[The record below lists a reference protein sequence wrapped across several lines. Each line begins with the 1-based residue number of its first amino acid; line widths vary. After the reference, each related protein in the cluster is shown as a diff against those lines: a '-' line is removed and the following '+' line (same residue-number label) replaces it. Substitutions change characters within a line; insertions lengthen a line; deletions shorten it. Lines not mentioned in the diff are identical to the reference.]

1 MAKSPSAP
9 KQGVFT
15 KVAGA
20 VGDFFRGF
28 AGGGRSPEDAVRS
41 SGFSTSSSVS
51 TSALTG
57 GTAGGARD
65 RQSIYDTWQGMLRDP
80 IVGGAIRMHV
90 TAALGGHETTGD
102 LVFIE
107 AAPGDVGDDAL
118 VKELND
124 DLSHI
129 FNRAAFQLAYN
140 GASYGDSYARV
151 YAKKG
156 RGIIDL
162 CTDETML
169 PPLVQPYE
177 QGNTTRVCVVACG
190 SRQNVTL
197 TMDQI
202 VRLKMPRTTYVPQ
215 PMAVEK
221 NWRQRV
227 EEDDIEKLPL
237 MPSLAGGSLL
247 IDSEDQYQQFRTALL
262 GMVGQRVL
270 DSIDES
276 LFTAQTDGMT
286 KEQREEFIGSL
297 TAVLQESKRIAEESV
312 KSGKP
317 LLARIRHI
325 LPVFRDK
332 QLLQVQGLSA
342 AGGGRSGSI
351 GIDDVMLHAKLLS
364 GSLGTDLTMLGF
376 ADMMSGGLGDGG
388 FFRTSAQAAERSRN
402 IRTALVDCF
411 DELINLH
418 LMHKRGVRYDGARPW
433 KVNFYGSISALE
445 TERQKTAADAMNTGA
460 ILVQVLTGVRD
471 LGIKKDAIQTILSN
485 IIKLDEDIAK
495 ELASALDSAVPPG
508 GGFGGGGFGG
518 DAGGFGSGGGIGGD
532 GATDPAINADSEVAD
547 A

>member
-28 AGGGRSPEDAVRS
+28 AGGGRSPADAVTS

-80 IVGGAIRMHV
+80 IVGGAMRMHT

-107 AAPGDVGDDAL
+107 ATPGDAGDDAL
-118 VKELND
+118 VRELNN
-124 DLSHI
+124 DLLRI
-129 FNRAAFQLAYN
+129 FNRHAFQLAYN
-140 GASYGDSYARV
+140 GACFGDAYARV
-151 YAKKG
+151 YGVNG
-156 RGIIDL
+156 RGIVDI

-190 SRQNVTL
+190 PRQNVTL

-202 VRLKMPRTTYVPQ
+202 VRLKMPRTAYVPQ

-227 EEDDIEKLPL
+227 EEDDVEKLPL
-237 MPSLAGGSLL
+237 MPSLVGGSLL

-276 LFTAQTDGMT
+276 LFTAQTAGMT
-286 KEQREEFIGSL
+286 KEQREEFVGSL
-297 TAVLQESKRIAEESV
+297 TDVLKESKRVADEAV
-312 KSGKP
+312 KSGRP

-325 LPVFRDK
+325 LPIFQDK
-332 QLLQVQGLSA
+332 QLLQVQGLSS
-342 AGGGRSGSI
+342 AGGGRAGSI

-418 LMHKRGVRYDGARPW
+418 LMHKRGVRYDGVRPW

-471 LGIKKDAIQTILSN
+471 LGIKKDAIQTLLSK
-485 IIKLDEDIAK
+485 IVKLDEDIAA
-495 ELASALDSAVPPG
+495 ELAGALSSAEPP
-508 GGFGGGGFGG
+508 GGGGFGG
-518 DAGGFGSGGGIGGD
+518 DGGD
-532 GATDPAINADSEVAD
+532 GAEGMTDQGADMPSEVV
-547 A
+547 

>member
-1 MAKSPSAP
+1 
-9 KQGVFT
+9 
-15 KVAGA
+15 
-20 VGDFFRGF
+20 
-28 AGGGRSPEDAVRS
+28 
-41 SGFSTSSSVS
+41 
-51 TSALTG
+51 
-57 GTAGGARD
+57 
-65 RQSIYDTWQGMLRDP
+65 
-80 IVGGAIRMHV
+80 
-90 TAALGGHETTGD
+90 
-102 LVFIE
+102 
-107 AAPGDVGDDAL
+107 
-118 VKELND
+118 
-124 DLSHI
+124 
-129 FNRAAFQLAYN
+129 
-140 GASYGDSYARV
+140 
-151 YAKKG
+151 
-156 RGIIDL
+156 
-162 CTDETML
+162 
-169 PPLVQPYE
+169 
-177 QGNTTRVCVVACG
+177 
-190 SRQNVTL
+190 
-197 TMDQI
+197 
-202 VRLKMPRTTYVPQ
+202 
-215 PMAVEK
+215 
-221 NWRQRV
+221 
-227 EEDDIEKLPL
+227 
-237 MPSLAGGSLL
+237 
-247 IDSEDQYQQFRTALL
+247 
-262 GMVGQRVL
+262 MVGQRVL

-471 LGIKKDAIQTILSN
+471 LGIKKDAIQTILSK